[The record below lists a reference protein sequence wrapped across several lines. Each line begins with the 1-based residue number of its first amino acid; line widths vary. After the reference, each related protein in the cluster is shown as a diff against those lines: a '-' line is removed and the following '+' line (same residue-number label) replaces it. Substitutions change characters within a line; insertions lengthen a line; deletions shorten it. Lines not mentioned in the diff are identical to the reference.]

1 MKSGFNHLLGAAI
14 ACLTLSTHL
23 FATDTFED
31 RRAWLLDQIRD
42 TTVSSGTAKQQMA
55 IASGKLWETN
65 GEDPESLA
73 YVASASGDQD
83 RFFRLLGQTRAFY
96 LGREHFSEDQINE
109 LRNMARAMDDWN
121 NTGTENHRLMIWTSG
136 YLFAQAFPDQTY
148 RWTENGRTSIISA
161 QELMA
166 NLLELIITRGQWRY
180 SGGNSEY
187 LSPAYD
193 MFSTAAMANLYD
205 FAEDPEVRDVADAFL
220 HYHVGNMAL
229 GSDEGYILSPFS
241 RSADQSSRMNLSISQ
256 WIPWLYWGWNRPT
269 GLDTEPP
276 YVIYLATS
284 TWRPGPLLDAI
295 GLKEVEHPYTFRV
308 QQAQFQRS
316 PLRYVMRTTYRA
328 DNYSISSG
336 VVRHIPAA
344 FILDDTHFS
353 LAYSTRDELRA
364 IEAFHPYWRSA
375 SDGEDYW
382 RGPTSPFQQSV
393 QHENTVILLYDLPEK
408 DPWAGVGQWA
418 SARSEDII
426 QMAQVRIPKA
436 MAEQVTDHGDW
447 YFYREDEVYVGIRVL
462 QPGSVYETSLDVDAN
477 YLFMYNVIKS
487 YAPQTGF
494 IFEVGNEAEYG
505 SFEAFQNQ
513 LLDNPLTIDWET
525 LTVTYTN
532 SRGNELAIEYNTS
545 LETPDGSVPSAWIN
559 GQMINHEKWPFMESP
574 YINVS
579 ERIMTIE
586 VNGDWKVIDWSEEF
600 PAISEGSGT
609 VVPRLTMP
617 YFAFGEYEENFMYQP
632 QTLHPANSFA
642 AEGLPEGLSIDP
654 VSGGISG
661 TPEEVGTFDVLI
673 EATNAA
679 GTSRELLTIVLDGE
693 VPITLETYFPGGSFG
708 EGGLYT
714 SPVLGDMMVGERGLP
729 FIDLVDHGLWWV
741 AGDFDFSM
749 YVYDFGLNSWL
760 YTSSIFYPYFYQ
772 FDPVEPRYIWYLEE
786 KSRAD
791 DTGRW
796 FFSYGPTTTG
806 EFFVPFP

>member
-1 MKSGFNHLLGAAI
+1 MKSGTGNLLGASI
-14 ACLTLSTHL
+14 AYLIFSIHL
-23 FATDTFED
+23 LATDTFED
-31 RRAWLLDQIRD
+31 RRAWLLDQVREL
-42 TTVSSGTAKQQMA
+42 TVDSGTAKHQMPVA
-55 IASGKLWETN
+55 CGRLWETN

-73 YVASASGDQD
+73 YVASAGGSQD
-83 RFFRLLGQTRAFY
+83 AFFRLLGQVRAFY
-96 LGREHFSEDQINE
+96 LGRENFSEDQLNQ
-109 LRNMARAMDDWN
+109 LRNMARSESDWN
-121 NTGTENHRLMIWTSG
+121 NRGTENHRLMVWTSG

-148 RWTENGRTSIISA
+148 RWTENNRTSVVTSE
-161 QELMA
+161 ELRA
-166 NLLELIITRGQWRY
+166 NLLDLIVTRGQWRY

-187 LSPAYD
+187 LSPNYD
-193 MFSTAAMANLYD
+193 MFSTAAMVNLYD

-241 RSADQSSRMNLSISQ
+241 RSSDQGTRQGLAISQ
-256 WIPWLYWGWNRPT
+256 WIPWLYWGYNRPT
-269 GLDTEPP
+269 SLETEDR
-276 YVIYLATS
+276 YVLYLATS

-295 GLKEVEHPYTFRV
+295 GLKEVDHPYTFRV

-336 VVRHIPAA
+336 VVRHIPSA
-344 FILDDTHFS
+344 FILDDTLFS
-353 LAYSTRDELRA
+353 LVYSSLDDKRA

-375 SDGEDYW
+375 SGEDDW

-418 SARSEDII
+418 GERAEDII
-426 QMAQVRIPKA
+426 QMAQVRIPKG
-436 MAEQVTDHGDW
+436 MIEKVTDHGDW
-447 YFYREDEVYVGIRVL
+447 YFYREGEVYVGIRVL
-462 QPGSVYETSLDVDAN
+462 QPDSVYETSIGVEASD
-477 YLFMYNVIKS
+477 LFMFDVIKS

-494 IFEVGNEAEYG
+494 IFEVGNEAEFG
-505 SFEAFQNQ
+505 SFDAFQAQ
-513 LLDNPLTIDWET
+513 LLENSLTIDWDT
-525 LTVTYTN
+525 LTVTYSN
-532 SRGNELAIEYNTS
+532 SRGNELAIAYNTS
-545 LETPDGSVPSAWIN
+545 LETPDGSVPSTWIN

-609 VVPRLTMP
+609 VVPRLIMP
-617 YFAFGEYEENFMYQP
+617 YVTFGDFEENFMYQP
-632 QTLHPANSFA
+632 QTLHPADSFA

-654 VSGGISG
+654 VSGEISG
-661 TPEEVGTFDVLI
+661 KPEEVGTFDVLV
-673 EATNAA
+673 EATNEA
-679 GTSRELLTIVLDGE
+679 GTSRELLTIVLEGE
-693 VPITLETYFPGGSFG
+693 VPVTLETYFPGGTFG
-708 EGGLYT
+708 QDGVYT
-714 SPVLGDMMVGERGLP
+714 SPVLGDMMEGERGLP
-729 FIDLVDHGLWWV
+729 FIDLVDHELWWV
-741 AGDFDFSM
+741 AGDFDLSM

-806 EFFVPFP
+806 EFFVPYP